1 VASALDTLKDPEHHP
16 PAISSGKPR
25 ARSPGPGGC
34 PRASPGK
41 NSPAALLILW
51 NAQKK
56 NGPLRT
62 EENVSS
68 SVLNVTFDCSDAAS
82 VAQFWSEVTRWPC
95 SKQQMPGNTFWV
107 VGAPGGAGPRL
118 VFVNVP
124 EPKTVKNRVHLDL
137 VPDGSQAEELARLES
152 LGAAVIDDRRRVTP
166 GGWVVMADPEGNEFD
181 LEGGE

>member
-1 VASALDTLKDPEHHP
+1 M
-16 PAISSGKPR
+16 
-25 ARSPGPGGC
+25 
-34 PRASPGK
+34 
-41 NSPAALLILW
+41 
-51 NAQKK
+51 
-56 NGPLRT
+56 
-62 EENVSS
+62 SS

-107 VGAPGGAGPRL
+107 VGVPGGAGPRL

-152 LGAAVIDDRRRVTP
+152 LGAAVIDDRRGVTP
-166 GGWVVMADPEGNEFD
+166 GGWVVMADPGGNEFD

>member
-1 VASALDTLKDPEHHP
+1 M
-16 PAISSGKPR
+16 
-25 ARSPGPGGC
+25 
-34 PRASPGK
+34 
-41 NSPAALLILW
+41 
-51 NAQKK
+51 
-56 NGPLRT
+56 
-62 EENVSS
+62 SS

-82 VAQFWSEVTRWPC
+82 VAQFWSEVTQWPC

-107 VGAPGGAGPRL
+107 VGGSGGSGPRL

-137 VPDGSQAEELARLES
+137 VPHGSQAEELARLES
-152 LGAAVIDDRRRVTP
+152 LGAAVIDDRRGVTP